1 MVYLFLIDRDF
12 EQEEREFS
20 YFRLLVS
27 VFPAFWLVTPLIR
40 FEYLVELLIDY

>member
-20 YFRLLVS
+20 DFPLSVS
-27 VFPAFWLVTPLIR
+27 AFPVFWLVTPLR
-40 FEYLVELLIDY
+40 RLEYLVELLIDY